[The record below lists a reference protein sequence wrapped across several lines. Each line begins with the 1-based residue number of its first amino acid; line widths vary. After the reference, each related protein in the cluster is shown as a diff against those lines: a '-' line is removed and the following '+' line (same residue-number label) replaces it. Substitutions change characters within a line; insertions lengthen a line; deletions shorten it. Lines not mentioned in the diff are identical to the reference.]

1 MKILAIDSSSKTATA
16 AIVDENGVIGEYSI
30 NHLKHSVILM
40 PMIDE
45 LLKMSDVKI
54 HEITHIAVSEGP
66 GSFTGLRIGAATAK
80 GLAQALD
87 IPVVGVSSLYGL
99 AYNVHE
105 FKGIICPI
113 IDALRGNVY
122 TFLMRGGRELEKLSD
137 ISVCS
142 IGELTAIL
150 KNYSEY
156 VVFVGDGVYAYKKE
170 LEEAMGDLAVF
181 APHSSNMARASSI
194 GQIAVH
200 KIERGNV
207 STYIDFKPIYI
218 RKSAAEIHLAGEES

>member
-1 MKILAIDSSSKTATA
+1 MKVLAIDSSSKTATA
-16 AIVDENGVIGEYSI
+16 AIVDENGIIGEYSI
-30 NHLKHSVILM
+30 NYLKHSVILM
-40 PMIDE
+40 PMIDV

-54 HEITHIAVSEGP
+54 QEFTHIAVSSGP

-122 TFLMRGGRELEKLSD
+122 ASLIRGGRQLEELSD
-137 ISVCS
+137 ISVYS
-142 IGELTAIL
+142 IGELIEIL
-150 KNYSEY
+150 KGYGDD
-156 VVFVGDGVYAYKKE
+156 VIFVGDGVYEYKNE
-170 LEEAMGDLAVF
+170 LKEAMGNLAFF
-181 APHSSNMARASSI
+181 AHDGSNMARASSI
-194 GQIAVH
+194 GQIAVQE
-200 KIERGNV
+200 IYRGNLN
-207 STYIDFKPIYI
+207 TYSDFKPIYI
-218 RKSAAEIHLAGEES
+218 RRSAAEIHLTGEGS